1 MPESFLILSQDSKCT
16 VPDATTAAVA
26 AMTTGHCTFLCLET
40 VLEQAVWTC
49 FPIQLF
55 RFLSFSYFHA
65 NVALFRLSTTRNPHL
80 QPVTFFKG
88 KSFYRFDMS
97 CFQAFNSL
105 CYILSIFLSPLLH
118 FQVQCIGGPKKHIV
132 FSDSCSAACQAVNDA
147 LRHFQVL
154 QASVFVD
161 GFTCFDLF
169 EPLNIIDGNAV
180 FNVSIGDLATKWYNL
195 CKNYVCT
202 WGGFWVCISELE
214 RQCSLSL
221 FHPHGTIVSIQRA
234 LSQMS
239 TMLQAHDSLAN
250 EPRRQETLG
259 GASWRWPS
267 MTFISVKCCI
277 LYSLFH
283 KTVVLVN
290 LKSAHR
296 PQVLSIY
303 ELFKFFA
310 YQRIGIVYGYR
321 SINSLAKDLL
331 LEMMANDNAAG
342 TYSWTPLFNHRVEFI
357 ADAQAAIDLAASKDS
372 RTVSECLGMHGFAF
386 ESMKTSNRFL
396 QAEDLNHSGFLRK
409 SFQFSH
415 AFSLVFSILS
425 FKPGLQD

>member
-1 MPESFLILSQDSKCT
+1 MHSSGCNHGCRCGHDHRTLHFFVPWDCPGTSCLNMLFDS
-16 VPDATTAAVA
+16 
-26 AMTTGHCTFLCLET
+26 TFPSRDFT
-40 VLEQAVWTC
+40 PKARN
-49 FPIQLF
+49 LF
-55 RFLSFSYFHA
+55 YPSLTFMLMLHSSDWAPQEIHIFKLWFFSK
-65 NVALFRLSTTRNPHL
+65 S
-80 QPVTFFKG
+80 

-97 CFQAFNSL
+97 CFQAFSSL
-105 CYILSIFLSPLLH
+105 CYILSIFLSPLLD

-132 FSDSCSAACQAVNDA
+132 FGDSCSAACQAVNDA

-169 EPLNIIDGNAV
+169 EPLNAFDGNAV
-180 FNVSIGDLATKWYNL
+180 FNASIGDLATTWYNL

-239 TMLQAHDSLAN
+239 IMLQAHDSLAN

-259 GASWRWPS
+259 DASWRWPS
-267 MTFISVKCCI
+267 MTLHLV
-277 LYSLFH
+277 LF
-283 KTVVLVN
+283 VSQDYNYIVLVN

-425 FKPGLQD
+425 FKAGLQD